1 MSKKIKTLIFA
12 AALCFA
18 ATPFL
23 YIGGQSEGSG
33 LSILGL
39 AIFCVGMAIAPILQ
53 MTAGKEPEDA
63 PPTADK

>member
-12 AALCFA
+12 AVLCFA

-33 LSILGL
+33 LSMVGL
-39 AIFCVGMAIAPILQ
+39 ALFCVGMAIAPIQQ
-53 MTAGKEPEDA
+53 MTASKEPEQA
-63 PPTADK
+63 PPAADK